1 MMDIKDLKD
10 HLDSASAEMK
20 SLVERQSAEIKA
32 HGETSK
38 QAADAIHKADA
49 RIAELSLEL
58 EAKEKR
64 LVEVEKRAAR
74 PGYGLPSDQKTL
86 GQMYIESE
94 AYTHAKSIGRGNNV
108 PVEVERKDITSAAG
122 SAGALTDQYRNPEI
136 YKNPDRM
143 MFIRQLVNRTPV
155 TDSAVEIMREN
166 VFTNSAAPQYNV
178 SGTPVNQL
186 VAKEKSDVTFTLETV
201 PVRTIAHYMVASRQ
215 VLADASRLRNYID
228 GRLVYGLN
236 LEFDSQILYGDGLTE
251 NFKGLF
257 TDAGVSNVGEIG
269 AGTSADDIPG
279 AMIDHIRAAITRCQ
293 LNEYYNVNGLIMN
306 PVDWETIETAKG
318 SDGHYIW
325 VTVPNG
331 GESRL
336 WRVPV
341 IVTNAVT
348 SGDFLLGDW
357 TMGATL
363 YERES
368 MAVRVA
374 DQHADLF
381 VKNGIVILGEERA
394 AFAVELPKA
403 FCKGSFDVASS

>member
-1 MMDIKDLKD
+1 MMDIKDLKE
-10 HLDSASAEMK
+10 HLDTASTEMK
-20 SLVERQSAEIKA
+20 ALVQRQSDEIKA
-32 HGETSK
+32 YGEASK
-38 QAADAIHKADA
+38 EASAAIAKADA
-49 RIAELSLEL
+49 RLAEMTAEL
-58 EAKEKR
+58 EAKEAR
-64 LVEVEKRAAR
+64 LTEVEKKTAR
-74 PGYGLPSDQKTL
+74 PNFGGDFDRKTL
-86 GQMYIESE
+86 GQMYVESE
-94 AYTHAKSIGRGNNV
+94 AYKHAKSIGRGNNE
-108 PVEVERKDITSAAG
+108 PVEVQRKDITSAAG

-166 VFTNSAAPQYNV
+166 VFTNAAAPQYNV

-186 VAKEKSDVTFTLETV
+186 VAKEKSDITFSLETV
-201 PVRTIAHYMVASRQ
+201 PVRTIAHYIVASRQ
-215 VLADASRLRNYID
+215 VLADAARLRNYID
-228 GRLVYGLN
+228 GRLTYGLN

-257 TDAGVSNVGEIG
+257 TDVGVSNVGEI
-269 AGTSADDIPG
+269 ANGTSADDLPG

-306 PVDWETIETAKG
+306 PVDWQTIETAKG

-374 DQHADLF
+374 DQHAELF
-381 VKNGIVILGEERA
+381 VKNGIVVLAEERA

-403 FCKGSFDVASS
+403 FCKGSFEVAAS

>member
-1 MMDIKDLKD
+1 MDIKDLKA
-10 HLDSASAEMK
+10 HLDTASAEMK
-20 SLVERQSAEIKA
+20 ALVERQSDEIKA
-32 HGETSK
+32 YGETSK
-38 QAADAIHKADA
+38 QAADAIAKADA
-49 RIAELSLEL
+49 RMAEMAQEL
-58 EAKEKR
+58 AAKEAR
-64 LVEVEKRAAR
+64 LAEVEKRAAR
-74 PGYGLPSDQKTL
+74 PGFGGEAERKTL
-86 GQMYIESE
+86 GQLYTESE
-94 AYTHAKSIGRGNNV
+94 AYAHAKSIGRGNNV

-122 SAGALTDQYRNPEI
+122 SAGALTDQFRNPEI

-143 MFIRQLVNRTPV
+143 LFIRQLVNRTPV

-166 VFTNSAAPQYNV
+166 VFTNAAAPQYNV
-178 SGTPVNQL
+178 AGNPVNQL
-186 VAKEKSDVTFTLETV
+186 VAKEKSNVTFTLETV

-215 VLADASRLRNYID
+215 VLSDAARLRSYID

-257 TDAGVSNVGEIG
+257 TDAGVSSIGEID
-269 AGTSADDIPG
+269 AGTSADDLPG
-279 AMIDHIRAAITRCQ
+279 AMIDHVRSAVTQLQ

-306 PVDWETIETAKG
+306 PVDWQTIETAKG

-341 IVTNAVT
+341 IVTNAVQA
-348 SGDFLLGDW
+348 GDFLLGDW

-381 VKNGIVILGEERA
+381 IKNGVVILGEERA

>member
-1 MMDIKDLKD
+1 MNITDLKD
-10 HLDSASAEMK
+10 HLDAASNEMK

-38 QAADAIHKADA
+38 QAAALIEKADK
-49 RIAELSLEL
+49 RLAELTQEL

-74 PGYGLPSDQKTL
+74 PGFGGDAEVKTL
-86 GQMYIESE
+86 GQLYVESE
-94 AYTHAKSIGRGNNV
+94 AYSHAKSIGRGNNV
-108 PVEVERKDITSAAG
+108 PVEVERKDITSASG
-122 SAGALTDQYRNPEI
+122 SAAALVNQYRNPEI

-166 VFTNSAAPQYNV
+166 VFTNAAAPQYNV

-186 VAKEKSDVTFTLETV
+186 VAKEKSDVTFSLETV

-215 VLADASRLRNYID
+215 VLADAARLRNYID

-236 LEFDSQILYGDGLTE
+236 LEFDTQMLYGDGLTE

-257 TDAGVSNVGEIG
+257 SDAGVNNIGEIT
-269 AGTSADDIPG
+269 AGTSADDLPG
-279 AMIDHIRAAITRCQ
+279 AMIDHIRSAITQCQ
-293 LNEYYNVNGLIMN
+293 LYEYYNVNGLIMN
-306 PVDWETIETAKG
+306 PVDWQTIETAKG

-331 GESRL
+331 GEPRL

-381 VKNGIVILGEERA
+381 IKNGIVILGEERA

>member
-1 MMDIKDLKD
+1 MDIKDLKA
-10 HLDSASAEMK
+10 HLDTASAEMK
-20 SLVERQSAEIKA
+20 ALVERQSDEIKA
-32 HGETSK
+32 YGETSK
-38 QAADAIHKADA
+38 QAADAIAKADA
-49 RIAELSLEL
+49 RMAEMAQEL
-58 EAKEKR
+58 AAKEAR
-64 LVEVEKRAAR
+64 LTEVEKRAAR
-74 PGYGLPSDQKTL
+74 PGFGGEAERKTL
-86 GQMYIESE
+86 GQLYTESE
-94 AYTHAKSIGRGNNV
+94 AYAHAKSIGRGNNV

-122 SAGALTDQYRNPEI
+122 SAGALTDQFRNPEI

-143 MFIRQLVNRTPV
+143 LFIRQLVNRTPV

-166 VFTNSAAPQYNV
+166 VFTNAAAPQYNV
-178 SGTPVNQL
+178 AGNPVNQL
-186 VAKEKSDVTFTLETV
+186 VAKEKSNVTFSLETV

-215 VLADASRLRNYID
+215 VLSDAARLRSYID

-257 TDAGVSNVGEIG
+257 TDAGVSSIGEID
-269 AGTSADDIPG
+269 AGTSADDLPG
-279 AMIDHIRAAITRCQ
+279 AMIDHVRSAVTQLQ

-306 PVDWETIETAKG
+306 PVDWQTIETAKG

-341 IVTNAVT
+341 IVTNAVQA
-348 SGDFLLGDW
+348 GDFLLGDW

-381 VKNGIVILGEERA
+381 IKNGVVILGEERA

>member
-1 MMDIKDLKD
+1 MDIKDLKA
-10 HLDSASAEMK
+10 HLDTASAELK
-20 SLVERQSAEIKA
+20 SLVERQSDEIKA

-38 QAADAIHKADA
+38 QAAEAIAKADA
-49 RIAELSLEL
+49 RMAELTQEL
-58 EAKEKR
+58 EAKEAR
-64 LVEVEKRAAR
+64 LAEVEKRAAR
-74 PGYGLPSDQKTL
+74 PGFGGDAQRKSL
-86 GQMYIESE
+86 GQLYTESE
-94 AYTHAKSIGRGNNV
+94 AYAHAKSIGRGNNV

-122 SAGALTDQYRNPEI
+122 SAGALTDQFRNPEI
-136 YKNPDRM
+136 YKNPDRLL
-143 MFIRQLVNRTPV
+143 FIRQLVNRTPV
-155 TDSAVEIMREN
+155 SDSAVEIMREN
-166 VFTNSAAPQYNV
+166 VFTNAASPQYNA
-178 SGTPVNQL
+178 GGNPVNQL
-186 VAKEKSDVTFTLETV
+186 VAKEKSNVTFTLETV

-215 VLADASRLRNYID
+215 VLADAARLRSYID

-236 LEFDSQILYGDGLTE
+236 LEFDSQMLYGDGLTE
-251 NFKGLF
+251 NFTGLF
-257 TDAGVSNVGEIG
+257 TDAGVSTVGEIA
-269 AGTSADDIPG
+269 AGTNADDLPG
-279 AMIDHIRAAITRCQ
+279 AMIDHVRSAITQLQ

-306 PVDWETIETAKG
+306 PVDWQTIETAKG

-341 IVTNAVT
+341 IVTNAVQA
-348 SGDFLLGDW
+348 GDFLLGDW

-381 VKNGIVILGEERA
+381 IKNGIVILGEERA
-394 AFAVELPKA
+394 AFAIELPKA
-403 FCKGSFDVASS
+403 FCKGSFDVAAS

>member
-1 MMDIKDLKD
+1 MDIKDLKA
-10 HLDSASAEMK
+10 HLDTASAELK
-20 SLVERQSAEIKA
+20 SLVERQSDEIKS
-32 HGETSK
+32 HGEASK
-38 QAADAIHKADA
+38 QAADAIAKADA
-49 RIAELSLEL
+49 RMAEMSQEL
-58 EAKEKR
+58 EAKEAR
-64 LVEVEKRAAR
+64 LAEVEKKAAR
-74 PGYGLPSDQKTL
+74 PSFGGQAEVKTL
-86 GQMYIESE
+86 GQLYVESE

-108 PVEVERKDITSAAG
+108 PVEIERKDITSAAA
-122 SAGALTDQYRNPEI
+122 SAGALTDQFRNPEI

-166 VFTNSAAPQYNV
+166 VFTNSAEPQYDV
-178 SGTPVNQL
+178 AGTPVNQL
-186 VAKEKSDVTFTLETV
+186 VAKAKSDVTFSLETV
-201 PVRTIAHYMVASRQ
+201 AVRTIAHYMVASRQ
-215 VLADASRLRNYID
+215 VLADAARLRNYID
-228 GRLVYGLN
+228 NRLMYGLN
-236 LEFDSQILYGDGLTE
+236 LEFDSQMLYGDGLTE

-257 TDAGVSNVGEIG
+257 TDTGVSNVGEI
-269 AGTSADDIPG
+269 ANGTSDADLPA
-279 AMIDHIRAAITRCQ
+279 AMIDHIRGAITQCQ

-306 PVDWETIETAKG
+306 PQDWQTIETAKG

-341 IVTNAVT
+341 IVTNAVQ

-357 TMGATL
+357 SMGATL

-381 VKNGIVILGEERA
+381 IKNGIVLLGEERA
-394 AFAVELPKA
+394 AFAIELPKA
-403 FCKGSFDVASS
+403 FAKGAFTVASS